1 LSYAF
6 SLTLPAPLTIVSHM
20 HNQELPDLGL
30 IKRHAKTRSKEGGGM
45 TYMQCLDQAARELY
59 GLRHFHEARARVK
72 HAASAT
78 HAMPIAASPLQ
89 YYLRTVQEYYLDF

>member
-1 LSYAF
+1 LSVGF
-6 SLTLPAPLTIVSHM
+6 SLTLLASLTIVSHM
-20 HNQELPDLGL
+20 HDQPLPDLNL
-30 IKRHAKTRSKEGGGM
+30 IKRHAKIQSKEGGGM

-72 HAASAT
+72 HAAGAT
-78 HAMPIAASPLQ
+78 PIPASPLQ